1 MISFPNQSRVF
12 DATRRAVQFWGHE
25 SSMEWSFFVTE
36 DALKRLQPNAPRN
49 EAGLLLAFDGPTGF
63 IWRRDCVCR
72 IIIDND
78 GINWLVNRAIG
89 DVDQYRALSLARAL
103 TVKNSPSSIAPVGLS
118 LGIHAAPKS
127 VLVTARARVRARAI
141 LLTERLRMACDTAG
155 SNNRLSSSDGC
166 CPSMAPLA
174 RVSAAPAKRII

>member
-118 LGIHAAPKS
+118 LESTSSEK
-127 VLVTARARVRARAI
+127 RAGDSAGQSYRAYAI
-141 LLTERLRMACDTAG
+141 LLTERLRMACDTG
-155 SNNRLSSSDGC
+155 RTIGC
-166 CPSMAPLA
+166 PA
-174 RVSAAPAKRII
+174 RAHR